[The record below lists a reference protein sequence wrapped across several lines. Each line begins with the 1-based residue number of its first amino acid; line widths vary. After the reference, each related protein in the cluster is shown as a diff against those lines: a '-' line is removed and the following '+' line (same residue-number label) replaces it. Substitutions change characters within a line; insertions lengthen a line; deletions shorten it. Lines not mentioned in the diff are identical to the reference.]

1 MTTDPGHR
9 ERKWDWRAYAA
20 LLLAGTL
27 SCSETGVCGPMDT
40 TQSCCVKSHP
50 FDPGFCGATPQEAAA
65 IFTAAAALTYAA
77 TAEVEPWKQVCIDAY
92 VQCIQQKWTGRCY
105 DCLRYCEGQ
114 REWPLD
120 QCAPRGSR

>member
-1 MTTDPGHR
+1 V
-9 ERKWDWRAYAA
+9 
-20 LLLAGTL
+20 
-27 SCSETGVCGPMDT
+27 SESGAVEHSPR
-40 TQSCCVKSHP
+40 KSHP

-65 IFTAAAALTYAA
+65 IFTTAAALTYAA

-120 QCAPRGSR
+120 PPYGARNVSPKNPPAVISLRAGHPAGDDDEHLV